1 MVSSGYGRAPHTIAQ
16 LHLNI
21 DPRWDKPGDLVTA
34 TGFDETLHP
43 VLENLDKGRMLEVK
57 QLSGSQSN
65 LEEELEP
72 NEKGRNEKTEKDQIE
87 PMV

>member
-43 VLENLDKGRMLEVK
+43 VLENLGRIVWARGFFLILVFICCVTEVK
-57 QLSGSQSN
+57 LS
-65 LEEELEP
+65 LI
-72 NEKGRNEKTEKDQIE
+72 TESCWLWR
-87 PMV
+87 